1 MEEIPDKF
9 IFSLRNKEKLG
20 LRKSLYVF
28 TGFLVILLIAVFLG
42 GEKELRNKE
51 TNIEKESLFL
61 SSQFYQDSYPEPS
74 FIQNN
79 CLIGFSPSFQT
90 DSKALLSYG
99 GAEESRDIMEYIVQ
113 EGENLSLIAEKF
125 KVSVQTIAWANDISN
140 SFIKP
145 GQKLIILPVSGVIHL
160 VRSGDILSKIAQ
172 TYKTEE
178 KDIVAFNDISDDK
191 IYIGDILVIPGG
203 EKSSVIGDYSIPL
216 ASSYFIFPCKGTISQ
231 RLHWYNA
238 IDIANEC
245 GTPIYAAA
253 EGTIQK
259 AGWSGIGGNF
269 VRVIHP
275 NNVVTYYGHLSK
287 ILVGIGQKVSQGS
300 LIGYMGATGQATG
313 CHVHFDV
320 IGAKNPLS
328 GYLLGTYL
336 GWK

>member
-9 IFSLRNKEKLG
+9 IFSLKKRKLG
-20 LRKSLYVF
+20 LKKSLYIF
-28 TGFLVILLIAVFLG
+28 TGFLAILLLAVFLS
-42 GEKELRNKE
+42 GEKELKGKE
-51 TNIEKESLFL
+51 TNIDRESLFL
-61 SSQFYQDSYPEPS
+61 SSQFYQGSYPELGL
-74 FIQNN
+74 IQNN
-79 CLIGFSPSFQT
+79 CLVGFSPSFQA
-90 DSKALLSYG
+90 DSRALLSYAG
-99 GAEESRDIMEYIVQ
+99 SEESKDIREYIVQ
-113 EGENLSLIAEKF
+113 EGDSLSLIAEKF
-125 KVSVQTIAWANDISN
+125 NISVQTIAWANDIGS

-145 GQKLIILPVSGVIHL
+145 GQKLIILPVSGVVHL

-172 TYKTEE
+172 TYKIEE

-203 EKSSVIGDYSIPL
+203 KETSVIGDYSIPL
-216 ASSYFIFPCKGTISQ
+216 ASSYFIFPCKGSISQ

-238 IDIANEC
+238 VDIANKC

-259 AGWSGIGGNF
+259 AGWAGIGGNF
-269 VRVIHP
+269 VRIIHP

-287 ILVGIGQKVSQGS
+287 ILVGVGQKVSQGS

-313 CHVHFDV
+313 CHLHFDV
-320 IGAKNPLS
+320 IGARNPLS
-328 GYLLGTYL
+328 DYLLGTYL

>member
-9 IFSLRNKEKLG
+9 IFSIRNKGKIG
-20 LRKSLYVF
+20 LRKFLYVF

-42 GEKELRNKE
+42 GEKELRSEK
-51 TNIEKESLFL
+51 TSIEKESLFL
-61 SSQFYQDSYPEPS
+61 SSQLYQDSYPEPS

-90 DSKALLSYG
+90 NSRALLSYG
-99 GAEESRDIMEYIVQ
+99 GAEESKDIREYIVQ
-113 EGENLSLIAEKF
+113 EGESLSLIAEKF
-125 KVSVQTIAWANDISN
+125 KVSVQTIAWANNISN

-145 GQKLIILPVSGVIHL
+145 GQKLIILPVTGVIHL

-172 TYKTEE
+172 TYKIDK
-178 KDIVAFNDISDDK
+178 KDIIAFNDISDDK
-191 IYIGDILVIPGG
+191 IYIGDLLIIPGG
-203 EKSSVIGDYSIPL
+203 KESSVIGDYYIPL
-216 ASSYFIFPCKGTISQ
+216 ASSYFIFPCKGTVSQ

-238 IDIANEC
+238 IDVANKC

-253 EGTIQK
+253 EGTVQK
-259 AGWSGIGGNF
+259 AGWTGIGGNF

-287 ILVGIGQKVSQGS
+287 ISVGVGDKVSQGS

-313 CHVHFDV
+313 CHLHFDV

-328 GYLLGTYL
+328 KYLLGTYL